1 VKLSSV
7 IRWIA
12 LLLALVPALVGS
24 GAAEPPR
31 TPRVATLTSVG
42 ISSAATT
49 NDASTL
55 ANYDPI
61 AKIVTRQQT
70 GPPPPWRRVSATP
83 IYEPFRQEPT
93 DSAGAIAAEGGSAGS
108 GAIEP
113 LWAQAPDNGFLGG
126 WSTDESLQPGTVI
139 DRYGG
144 ETGRFFSPEG
154 TPFEERSLPAGSGPL
169 NTYEVLKAL
178 DVRVGLA
185 APAFGEPGLGIQ
197 YMSSQTVA
205 DLIRA
210 GFIKPVGP

>member
-31 TPRVATLTSVG
+31 TPRVATLSSVG

-55 ANYDPI
+55 ASYDPI

-93 DSAGAIAAEGGSAGS
+93 DSAGATAAEEGAAATADVAKFSNYAFVTDKAPVFESYGYTAEDSQQLADLYEQQAAEKYASGDFTEGKLDQYGQRITIQIDLPGQGAAAGRSTILNTGWMIEPGGS
-108 GAIEP
+108 IR
-113 LWAQAPDNGFLGG
+113 L
-126 WSTDESLQPGTVI
+126 I
-139 DRYGG
+139 
-144 ETGRFFSPEG
+144 
-154 TPFEERSLPAGSGPL
+154 TPF
-169 NTYEVLKAL
+169 
-178 DVRVGLA
+178 
-185 APAFGEPGLGIQ
+185 
-197 YMSSQTVA
+197 
-205 DLIRA
+205 A
-210 GFIKPVGP
+210 GFGQ